1 MATWAFLEAA
11 GNILG
16 VSAITV
22 ELLIPFTG
30 LLLLAYSFHG
40 RTKTPARY
48 SAPGWVLIGLY
59 FFLATPHYVEIGDWV
74 LVVMCGAALP
84 LGIAMGWW
92 DLKIEREGQDE
103 PAVVWLRGCV
113 FWAAFP
119 YLLIA
124 HMPQLSIA
132 AVYFTASQGVLFLR
146 WAGIANLQMGDPQVQ
161 YADGTEVP
169 FSEFDGNQWF
179 HTEALGEGGFYIPL
193 LNADGTPL
201 GISIVLACS
210 ALQSMIIFVGALVA
224 LRGVSWK
231 LRARAFLLTLPV
243 IHVLNVFRNAGIIWL
258 KMTYPDWH
266 LMGIDIFD
274 FGHSYAA
281 KFGSLFAMFLMAI
294 VLFELLPTLHSHVL
308 RLLDPLLRVI
318 DTVFPPPNRK
328 VV

>member
-1 MATWAFLEAA
+1 MATWGFLEAA
-11 GNILG
+11 VDTLG
-16 VSAITV
+16 VSSTTV
-22 ELLIPFTG
+22 ELLIPFSG

-40 RTKTPARY
+40 GTETPARY
-48 SAPGWVLIGLY
+48 SAPAWILIGLY
-59 FFLATPHYVEIGDWV
+59 FFLAAPHYVDIGDWV
-74 LVVMCGAALP
+74 LVVMTASALP
-84 LGIAMGWW
+84 LGIALGWW
-92 DLKIEREGQDE
+92 DLKIERDGLDE
-103 PAVVWLRGCV
+103 PALVWLRGCV

-119 YLLIA
+119 YLMTA
-124 HMPQLSIA
+124 HMPHLSIA
-132 AVYFTASQGVLFLR
+132 AVYITASQGVLFLH
-146 WAGIANLQMGDPQVQ
+146 WAGIADLQLGDPQVE
-161 YADGTEVP
+161 YADGSVVP
-169 FSEFDGNQWF
+169 YSEFSGNQWF
-179 HTEALGEGGFYIPL
+179 HTEALGEGGFFIPL

-231 LRARAFLLTLPV
+231 LRARALLLTLPV

-258 KMTYPDWH
+258 KMTYPDWR

-308 RLLDPLLRVI
+308 RLLEPLLRVI
-318 DTVFPPPNRK
+318 DKIFPPPNPK
-328 VV
+328 AV